1 MVHFP
6 KLTRADLTT
15 DEQRALWDDI
25 VDGPRR
31 ASMGVP
37 TAELGGPFNAWLQ
50 IPSFGRIGSKMGERL
65 RFGSLLDGRCRE
77 LVILTVGAHWRAEYE
92 FWAHARMARTEG
104 LPEPIIEALRTGAP
118 PPCENDTQHLVHLV
132 ARDLLHTGRVGE
144 ELHDRATKAL
154 GYPKLTEVV
163 ALVGYYCLVS
173 FTLNTAD
180 ARLPEG
186 ESPIWR

>member
-1 MVHFP
+1 MVDFP
-6 KLTRADLTT
+6 KLRHGDLTS

-65 RFGSLLDGRCRE
+65 RFGSLLGGKERE
-77 LVILTVGAHWRAEYE
+77 LAILTVGAHWKAAYE
-92 FWAHARMARTEG
+92 FWAHARMARAEG
-104 LPEPIIEALRTGAP
+104 LPEAIIEALRTDAP
-118 PPCENDTQHLVHLV
+118 PPYESDLQRLVHRVARELV
-132 ARDLLHTGRVGE
+132 ATGRLGDA
-144 ELHDRATKAL
+144 LHAEASDTL
-154 GYPKLTEVV
+154 GYPKLTELV

-173 FTLNTAD
+173 FTLNVAD

-186 ESPIWR
+186 EAPIWP